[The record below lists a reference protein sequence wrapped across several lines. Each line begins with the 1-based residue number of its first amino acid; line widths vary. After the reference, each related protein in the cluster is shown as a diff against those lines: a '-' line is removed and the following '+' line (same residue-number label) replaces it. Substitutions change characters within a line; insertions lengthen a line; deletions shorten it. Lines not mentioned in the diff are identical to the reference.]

1 MKEKIL
7 QLRNEGKSYKEIRE
21 ILKCSKSTISYHCGD
36 GQKEKTKERLKLRRE
51 NILLEKVERFKL
63 RKFKNN
69 SEKVRKFTKRDNEK
83 SLDNTNKNITPSLN
97 RNIGYRTVMYNKIIT
112 TFWNFI

>member
-51 NILLEKVERFKL
+51 NILLEKK
-63 RKFKNN
+63 
-69 SEKVRKFTKRDNEK
+69 
-83 SLDNTNKNITPSLN
+83 
-97 RNIGYRTVMYNKIIT
+97 
-112 TFWNFI
+112 

>member
-51 NILLEKVERFKL
+51 NILLEKEAVFYRSGKEFNIKYI
-63 RKFKNN
+63 NAYN
-69 SEKVRKFTKRDNEK
+69 SNLIF
-83 SLDNTNKNITPSLN
+83 SINKKT
-97 RNIGYRTVMYNKIIT
+97 
-112 TFWNFI
+112 

>member
-36 GQKEKTKERLKLRRE
+36 GQKEKTKER
-51 NILLEKVERFKL
+51 
-63 RKFKNN
+63 RKDE
-69 SEKVRKFTKRDNEK
+69 S
-83 SLDNTNKNITPSLN
+83 
-97 RNIGYRTVMYNKIIT
+97 
-112 TFWNFI
+112 